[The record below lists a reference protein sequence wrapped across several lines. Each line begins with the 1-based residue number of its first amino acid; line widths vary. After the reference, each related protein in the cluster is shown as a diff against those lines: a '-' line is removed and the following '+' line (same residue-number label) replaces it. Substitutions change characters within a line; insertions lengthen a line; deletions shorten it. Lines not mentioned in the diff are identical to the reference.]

1 MGRVGVVVGLWL
13 IGYAVGFLG
22 YLFVRYTNV
31 FGWLWLGL
39 MNLFGNSQIV
49 AAGLVGL
56 ATSFIMLAAILSWS
70 YMTKPKI

>member
-1 MGRVGVVVGLWL
+1 MGRVGVIVGLWL

-31 FGWLWLGL
+31 FGGLWLAL
-39 MNLFGNSQIV
+39 MDIFGNSQIV